1 MKYVKKM
8 AIAASV
14 LFLALSLGLYS
25 AERDTPAPA
34 RVKPTPAQ
42 PVTISEEESPIPKPA
57 VRPVR
62 ATTTRTPSRRPPARQ
77 DIVRRIQPVDPHKD
91 SVIRL
96 EAFMVEVRLS
106 YLHSQ
111 GAPQISQGDD
121 FVSAEQ
127 ILKLMKT
134 TDAATVTTGAKL
146 SLAQANKAETQ
157 STTRKALNM
166 GTTEKRRTEYVEI
179 GTSFIAIAEIRKEKV
194 FTELEFQYSDAVK
207 ADKNADTIPQIM
219 ERKWTSTICLK
230 PGEPTLVGA
239 IHDKDMCAFLIV
251 TANIKE

>member
-1 MKYVKKM
+1 MKYAKKM

-25 AERDTPAPA
+25 AERDTPAQVS
-34 RVKPTPAQ
+34 VKQAPAQ
-42 PVTISEEESPIPKPA
+42 AVTISEEETPIPRPA
-57 VRPVR
+57 ARPAR
-62 ATTTRTPSRRPPARQ
+62 AATTRTPSRRPPTRQ
-77 DIVRRIQPVDPHKD
+77 DIVRRIQPVDLHKE

-106 YLHSQ
+106 ALHSQ

-127 ILKLMKT
+127 ILKLMNT

-157 STTRKALNM
+157 STTRKAIYTDPPNN
-166 GTTEKRRTEYVEI
+166 TKKEFIDV
-179 GTSFIAIAEIRKEKV
+179 GTSFTAAAEIRKEKV
-194 FTELEFQYSDAVK
+194 FAELEFQYSDTVK
-207 ADKNADTIPQIM
+207 TDKNADTIPQIV

-239 IHDKDMCAFLIV
+239 THDKDTGAFLIV